1 MAKTTGPILAI
12 GAITMV
18 NNNILHKEPVDLRVP
33 IATGVV
39 AGAFA
44 LFEKGWEKGAVFLS
58 YLALLTILL
67 TRTNPNVPSPTES
80 FVDWWN
86 EKR

>member
-1 MAKTTGPILAI
+1 MARSTGPILAI

-18 NNNILHKEPVDLRVP
+18 NNNIFHREPVDLRVP
-33 IATGVV
+33 IATGIA

-44 LFEKGWEKGAVFLS
+44 LFEKGWEEGAVFLS
-58 YLALLTILL
+58 YLALLTILM
-67 TRTNPNVPSPTES
+67 TRTTPNVPSPTES
-80 FVDWWN
+80 FVAWWN